1 MNQSP
6 VFFPLWSGR
15 GWKAQDLSGPF
26 SLLQGQDRL
35 GRGKVKAET
44 DVFGGGGASWCPEA
58 IQMNCFPFSGLPV
71 LRAQSAGD
79 ERHGLAGKNAG
90 TP

>member
-1 MNQSP
+1 M
-6 VFFPLWSGR
+6 V
-15 GWKAQDLSGPF
+15 PF

-44 DVFGGGGASWCPEA
+44 DVFGGAVGHLGAEA
-58 IQMNCFPFSGLPV
+58 KIQMNCFPFQASSPAY
-71 LRAQSAGD
+71 RAGD